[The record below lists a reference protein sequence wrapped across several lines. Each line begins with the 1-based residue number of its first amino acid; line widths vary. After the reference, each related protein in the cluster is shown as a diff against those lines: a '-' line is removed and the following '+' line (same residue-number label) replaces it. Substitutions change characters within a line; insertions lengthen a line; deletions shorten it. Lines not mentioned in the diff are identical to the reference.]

1 MSECNFLERSIGML
15 DEKLGKVLRTD
26 SDVWSPNSTVTIRKA
41 TRYQVSWGNE
51 HRGNKCMGEPKQNRI
66 SRTFVVSL

>member
-1 MSECNFLERSIGML
+1 MSECNFLERNIGML

-26 SDVWSPNSTVTIRKA
+26 SDIWSPNSIRKE
-41 TRYQVSWGNE
+41 TRYQASWGNE
-51 HRGNKCMGEPKQNRI
+51 HGGNKCMCEPKQNHI

>member
-15 DEKLGKVLRTD
+15 DEKLRKVLRTD
-26 SDVWSPNSTVTIRKA
+26 SDIWSPNSIRKE
-41 TRYQVSWGNE
+41 TRYQASWGNE
-51 HRGNKCMGEPKQNRI
+51 HRGNKCMGEPKQNHI